1 MPSTCKDKLDDR
13 RVPLMRI
20 SREEIIQAKSIR
32 ETAKTVTG
40 MALSSN
46 SGTNQNM
53 YLSYH
58 FEVYAY
64 FAVMGGENNIIAA
77 IEILI

>member
-1 MPSTCKDKLDDR
+1 
-13 RVPLMRI
+13 
-20 SREEIIQAKSIR
+20 
-32 ETAKTVTG
+32 

-46 SGTNQNM
+46 SGTNQKM

-64 FAVMGGENNIIAA
+64 FAVMGGENNITAA